1 WYSKVTI
8 FVKKFEF
15 NTVALFDSGAYLN
28 CIQEGLIP
36 TKFYKKSKESL
47 STASGKS
54 L

>member
-8 FVKKFEF
+8 FVKNFEF